1 MSNIFHTLAVKSIP
15 IVPKQI
21 VGMIAKP
28 YVAGTTIQ
36 SAISKAMELN
46 VAGFSTTID
55 ILGEFVT
62 KLPECDATVAE
73 YKSLLDTIH
82 ENKVN
87 ATVSLKLTHIGLALD
102 TEQAWKNLQN
112 ILERADSY
120 GISVTIDM
128 ENSPYTDTTLEFYHK
143 AREITQN
150 VRTVIQAYLFRS
162 ENDMDNLHKLG
173 TKLRLCKGIY
183 KESEAIAFQK
193 FEEVRENY
201 IKLAGKYLLRGGYL
215 GLATHDLE
223 IIRRIVDFIDQHK
236 IPNEQYEFQS
246 LLGVPIMKTLQ
257 KLLDEGRNVKIYIPY
272 GEQWF
277 EYCKRRLKENPD
289 IVGYI
294 IKNKFVKR

>member
-1 MSNIFHTLAVKSIP
+1 MSNFFHTLAVKSIP
-15 IVPKQI
+15 IVPKSI

-36 SAISKAMELN
+36 SAISKAMVLN
-46 VAGFSTTID
+46 AAGFSTTVD

-62 KLPECDATVAE
+62 KLEKCDATVAE
-73 YKSLLDTIH
+73 YKMLLDAIH
-82 ENKVN
+82 KNKVN

-102 TEQAWKNLQN
+102 IEQAWKNLQT
-112 ILERADSY
+112 ILEHANSY

-128 ENSPYTDTTLEFYHK
+128 ENSPYTDTTLKFYHK
-143 AREITQN
+143 AREVTEN

-162 ENDMDNLHKLG
+162 EKDMDGLHKLG
-173 TKLRLCKGIY
+173 AKLRLCKGIY
-183 KESEAIAFQK
+183 KESESIAFQE
-193 FEEVRENY
+193 FDEVRENY
-201 IKLAGKYLLRGGYL
+201 IKLAEKYLLRGGYL

-223 IIRRIVDFIDQHK
+223 IIQRIVDFIDRNQ
-236 IPNEQYEFQS
+236 IPTEQYEFQS

-257 KLLDEGRNVKIYIPY
+257 KLLDDGRNVRIYIPY

-289 IVGYI
+289 IVGYV